1 MGVVSNGLFAR
12 GHYPTLQTDEK
23 HLNLNTSS
31 NEALQKHHIFR
42 AILLS
47 QIEHPVQVRSFL
59 SPRQHYCISTMTF
72 VQTQRVVTMKKVE
85 TTSTKGGGNF
95 YIT

>member
-1 MGVVSNGLFAR
+1 
-12 GHYPTLQTDEK
+12 
-23 HLNLNTSS
+23 
-31 NEALQKHHIFR
+31 
-42 AILLS
+42 
-47 QIEHPVQVRSFL
+47 
-59 SPRQHYCISTMTF
+59 MTF